1 MEVRPSKPAA
11 AFGLAVG
18 VVFILLGLFVV
29 IPQFGPFGLLWTAV
43 ALIIT
48 ILNGVNAF
56 SERGVPSGVIHIE
69 DEADGLA
76 PPPAAVPP
84 QPSSPAKSPEERL
97 ETLRGLHQQGLITAE
112 EYDRRRRYLVEN
124 LNRIGLSCF
133 EPKGAFYVFPDIRGT
148 GLSSEDFCERFLMEE
163 KVAVI
168 AGNAFGAGGEGFV
181 RCCYATSMKDIAEAL
196 TRMDNFLTNLKKKQA
211 RERGE

>member
-56 SERGVPSGVIHIE
+56 SERGVPSRVIHIE
-69 DEADGLA
+69 DEADGH
-76 PPPAAVPP
+76 P
-84 QPSSPAKSPEERL
+84 
-97 ETLRGLHQQGLITAE
+97 
-112 EYDRRRRYLVEN
+112 
-124 LNRIGLSCF
+124 
-133 EPKGAFYVFPDIRGT
+133 
-148 GLSSEDFCERFLMEE
+148 
-163 KVAVI
+163 
-168 AGNAFGAGGEGFV
+168 
-181 RCCYATSMKDIAEAL
+181 
-196 TRMDNFLTNLKKKQA
+196 
-211 RERGE
+211 

>member
-1 MEVRPSKPAA
+1 MKRRMEVRPSKPAA

-56 SERGVPSGVIHIE
+56 LERGVPSGVIHIE

-112 EYDRRRRYLVEN
+112 EYDRRRREILDE
-124 LNRIGLSCF
+124 I
-133 EPKGAFYVFPDIRGT
+133 
-148 GLSSEDFCERFLMEE
+148 
-163 KVAVI
+163 
-168 AGNAFGAGGEGFV
+168 
-181 RCCYATSMKDIAEAL
+181 
-196 TRMDNFLTNLKKKQA
+196 
-211 RERGE
+211 

>member
-18 VVFILLGLFVV
+18 VVFILLGLFIV

-69 DEADGLA
+69 DEADGLGSA
-76 PPPAAVPP
+76 TRPPYRLSRLLPRNPPRSAWKLCAACI
-84 QPSSPAKSPEERL
+84 S
-97 ETLRGLHQQGLITAE
+97 RG
-112 EYDRRRRYLVEN
+112 
-124 LNRIGLSCF
+124 
-133 EPKGAFYVFPDIRGT
+133 
-148 GLSSEDFCERFLMEE
+148 
-163 KVAVI
+163 
-168 AGNAFGAGGEGFV
+168 
-181 RCCYATSMKDIAEAL
+181 
-196 TRMDNFLTNLKKKQA
+196 
-211 RERGE
+211 

>member
-1 MEVRPSKPAA
+1 MERGRFFEKTDGSPPEQTGRRFWAGGRGGVYPP
-11 AFGLAVG
+11 GLVCG
-18 VVFILLGLFVV
+18 H
-29 IPQFGPFGLLWTAV
+29 PQFGPFGLLWTAV

-112 EYDRRRRYLVEN
+112 EYDRRRREILDE
-124 LNRIGLSCF
+124 I
-133 EPKGAFYVFPDIRGT
+133 
-148 GLSSEDFCERFLMEE
+148 
-163 KVAVI
+163 
-168 AGNAFGAGGEGFV
+168 
-181 RCCYATSMKDIAEAL
+181 
-196 TRMDNFLTNLKKKQA
+196 
-211 RERGE
+211 

>member
-84 QPSSPAKSPEERL
+84 QP
-97 ETLRGLHQQGLITAE
+97 RGLHQQGLISAE
-112 EYDRRRRYLVEN
+112 EYDRRRREILDE
-124 LNRIGLSCF
+124 I
-133 EPKGAFYVFPDIRGT
+133 
-148 GLSSEDFCERFLMEE
+148 
-163 KVAVI
+163 
-168 AGNAFGAGGEGFV
+168 
-181 RCCYATSMKDIAEAL
+181 
-196 TRMDNFLTNLKKKQA
+196 
-211 RERGE
+211 